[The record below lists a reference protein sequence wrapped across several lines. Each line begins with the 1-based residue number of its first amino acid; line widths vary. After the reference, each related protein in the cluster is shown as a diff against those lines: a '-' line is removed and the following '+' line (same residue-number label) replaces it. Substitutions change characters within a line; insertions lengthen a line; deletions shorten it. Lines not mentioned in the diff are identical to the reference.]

1 MISQMESTIAPG
13 FLAAAPH
20 MRDPFFEKTLVFMME
35 HSDEG
40 SIGLIINQPSNID
53 LATVLC
59 EMELFLENPIEV
71 AAHPPILMGGP
82 VAPQLGWIL
91 HSSEWCGPETRV
103 FEDNIAV
110 TASREILQDISAGRG
125 PERYLF
131 CLGYAGWGPGQL
143 VAEIK
148 TGAWINVPCSHVLVL
163 VVPIEDK
170 WRSAITSLGIDPS
183 NIVSIVGDA

>member
-1 MISQMESTIAPG
+1 METAIAPG

-20 MRDPFFEKTLVFMME
+20 MRDPFFEKTVVFMME
-35 HSDEG
+35 HNDEG

-53 LATVLC
+53 LATVLS
-59 EMELFLENPIEV
+59 EMELFLEKPVEV

-91 HSSEWCGPETRV
+91 HSSEWQRPETRV
-103 FEDNIAV
+103 FEDTIAV
-110 TASREILQDISAGRG
+110 TASREILKDISEGRG

-143 VAEIK
+143 ISEIK
-148 TGAWINVPCSHVLVL
+148 TGAWINVPCNHELIFD
-163 VVPIEDK
+163 VPIEDK
-170 WRSAITSLGIDPS
+170 WRNAITSLGIDPI
-183 NIVSIVGDA
+183 NIVPIIGDA

>member
-1 MISQMESTIAPG
+1 MISLMESTIAPG

-40 SIGLIINQPSNID
+40 SIGLIINQLSNID
-53 LATVLC
+53 LATVLS
-59 EMELFLENPIEV
+59 EMELVLENPIEV
-71 AAHPPILMGGP
+71 AEHPPILMGGP

-103 FEDNIAV
+103 FEDNVAV
-110 TASREILQDISAGRG
+110 TASREILKDISEGRG

-143 VAEIK
+143 VDEIK
-148 TGAWINVPCSHVLVL
+148 TGSWINVPCNHELIFD
-163 VVPIEDK
+163 VPIEDK
-170 WRSAITSLGIDPS
+170 WRSAIKSLGIDPI
-183 NIVSIVGDA
+183 NIVPIIGDA

>member
-20 MRDPFFEKTLVFMME
+20 MRDPFFEKTVVFMME
-35 HSDEG
+35 HSDDG
-40 SIGLIINQPSNID
+40 SIGLIINQLSNID
-53 LATVLC
+53 LATILS
-59 EMELFLENPIEV
+59 EMELFIENPVDV

-91 HSSEWCGPETRV
+91 HSSEWQRPETRV

-110 TASREILQDISAGRG
+110 TASREILKDISRGRG
-125 PERYLF
+125 PDRYLF

-143 VAEIK
+143 ISEIK
-148 TGAWINVPCSHVLVL
+148 TGAWINVPCNHKLVFD
-163 VVPIEDK
+163 VPIEDK
-170 WRSAITSLGIDPS
+170 WHSAITSLGIDPS
-183 NIVSIVGDA
+183 NIVPIVGDA